1 MDIEHDLLHEYNE
14 IKAKH
19 PNIDHDMMMKFAREM
34 PAQFEMAIME
44 YKHGCHIASERMYN
58 EAVKYFENP
67 NGTEGAYWDIST
79 VRIKSGIDF
88 NTMKDYTLWDYD
100 TFKQVFA
107 SMGLNTDGKKYTCYD
122 VNFVATFKYL
132 IHNKTLSEI
141 GAKPATY
148 IKMALDELSINS
160 EYGYNHYEELKEY
173 LS

>member
-1 MDIEHDLLHEYNE
+1 MDIEEKIRMLVKDHPQKAIYLFEDWYEKMPEQAEEEIDNMLYGASIRKMETMNE
-14 IKAKH
+14 
-19 PNIDHDMMMKFAREM
+19 
-34 PAQFEMAIME
+34 AIMYAE
-44 YKHGCHIASERMYN
+44 KYTGRMKN
-58 EAVKYFENP
+58 
-67 NGTEGAYWDIST
+67 
-79 VRIKSGIDF
+79 
-88 NTMKDYTLWDYD
+88 WDYD

>member
-1 MDIEHDLLHEYNE
+1 MDIEEKIRMLVKDHPQKAIYLFEGWYEKMPEQAEEE
-14 IKAKH
+14 IDNMLYGASIRKMETM
-19 PNIDHDMMMKFAREM
+19 ND
-34 PAQFEMAIME
+34 AIMYAE
-44 YKHGCHIASERMYN
+44 KYTGR
-58 EAVKYFENP
+58 VKGWN
-67 NGTEGAYWDIST
+67 
-79 VRIKSGIDF
+79 
-88 NTMKDYTLWDYD
+88 YD

-107 SMGLNTDGKKYTCYD
+107 DMGLSTDGKKYTCYD

>member
-1 MDIEHDLLHEYNE
+1 MLVKDHPQKAIYLFEDWYEKMPNQAEEEIDNMLYGASIRKMETMNE
-14 IKAKH
+14 
-19 PNIDHDMMMKFAREM
+19 
-34 PAQFEMAIME
+34 AIMYAE
-44 YKHGCHIASERMYN
+44 KYTGRMKN
-58 EAVKYFENP
+58 
-67 NGTEGAYWDIST
+67 
-79 VRIKSGIDF
+79 
-88 NTMKDYTLWDYD
+88 WDYD

-107 SMGLNTDGKKYTCYD
+107 NMGLSTDNKKYTCYD

>member
-1 MDIEHDLLHEYNE
+1 MDIEEKIRMLVKDHPQKAIYLFEDWYEKMPNQAEEEIDNMLYGASIRKMETMNE
-14 IKAKH
+14 
-19 PNIDHDMMMKFAREM
+19 
-34 PAQFEMAIME
+34 AIMYAE
-44 YKHGCHIASERMYN
+44 KYTGRMKN
-58 EAVKYFENP
+58 
-67 NGTEGAYWDIST
+67 
-79 VRIKSGIDF
+79 
-88 NTMKDYTLWDYD
+88 WDYD

-107 SMGLNTDGKKYTCYD
+107 NMGLNTDGKKYTCYD

-160 EYGYNHYEELKEY
+160 EYGYNHYEELKES

>member
-1 MDIEHDLLHEYNE
+1 MLVKDHPQKAIYLFEDWYEKMPEQAEEEIDNMLYGASIRKMETMNE
-14 IKAKH
+14 
-19 PNIDHDMMMKFAREM
+19 
-34 PAQFEMAIME
+34 AIMYAE
-44 YKHGCHIASERMYN
+44 KYTGRM
-58 EAVKYFENP
+58 
-67 NGTEGAYWDIST
+67 
-79 VRIKSGIDF
+79 KS
-88 NTMKDYTLWDYD
+88 WDYD

-107 SMGLNTDGKKYTCYD
+107 NMGLNTDGKKYTCYD

-148 IKMALDELSINS
+148 IKMALDELSLNS

>member
-1 MDIEHDLLHEYNE
+1 MDIEEKIRMLVKDHPQKAIYLFEDWYEKMPNQAEEEIDNMLYGASIRKMETMNE
-14 IKAKH
+14 
-19 PNIDHDMMMKFAREM
+19 
-34 PAQFEMAIME
+34 AIMYAE
-44 YKHGCHIASERMYN
+44 KYTGRMKN
-58 EAVKYFENP
+58 
-67 NGTEGAYWDIST
+67 
-79 VRIKSGIDF
+79 
-88 NTMKDYTLWDYD
+88 WDYD

-107 SMGLNTDGKKYTCYD
+107 NMGLNTDGKKYTCYD

-148 IKMALDELSINS
+148 IKMALDELSLNS

>member
-1 MDIEHDLLHEYNE
+1 MDIEEKIRMLVKDHPQKAIYLFENWYERMPEQAEEEIENMLYGASIRKIETMNE
-14 IKAKH
+14 
-19 PNIDHDMMMKFAREM
+19 
-34 PAQFEMAIME
+34 AIMYAE
-44 YKHGCHIASERMYN
+44 KYTGRMKN
-58 EAVKYFENP
+58 
-67 NGTEGAYWDIST
+67 
-79 VRIKSGIDF
+79 
-88 NTMKDYTLWDYD
+88 WDYD

-107 SMGLNTDGKKYTCYD
+107 SMNLNTDGKKYTCYD
-122 VNFVATFKYL
+122 VNFVAVFKYL

>member
-1 MDIEHDLLHEYNE
+1 MDIEEKIRMLVKDHPQKAIYLFEDWYEKMPNQAEEEIDNMLYGASIRKMETMNE
-14 IKAKH
+14 
-19 PNIDHDMMMKFAREM
+19 
-34 PAQFEMAIME
+34 AIMYAE
-44 YKHGCHIASERMYN
+44 KYTGRMKN
-58 EAVKYFENP
+58 
-67 NGTEGAYWDIST
+67 
-79 VRIKSGIDF
+79 
-88 NTMKDYTLWDYD
+88 WDYD

-107 SMGLNTDGKKYTCYD
+107 NMGLNTDGKKYTCYD

>member
-1 MDIEHDLLHEYNE
+1 MDIEEKIRMLVKDHPQKAIYLFEDWYEKMPNQAEEEIDNMLYGASIRKMETMNE
-14 IKAKH
+14 
-19 PNIDHDMMMKFAREM
+19 
-34 PAQFEMAIME
+34 AIMYAE
-44 YKHGCHIASERMYN
+44 KYTGRM
-58 EAVKYFENP
+58 
-67 NGTEGAYWDIST
+67 
-79 VRIKSGIDF
+79 KS
-88 NTMKDYTLWDYD
+88 WDYD

-107 SMGLNTDGKKYTCYD
+107 NMGLNTDGKKYTCYD

-173 LS
+173 VS

>member
-1 MDIEHDLLHEYNE
+1 MLVKDHPQKAIYLFEDWYEKMPNQAEEEIDNMLYGASIRKMETMNE
-14 IKAKH
+14 
-19 PNIDHDMMMKFAREM
+19 
-34 PAQFEMAIME
+34 AIMYAE
-44 YKHGCHIASERMYN
+44 KYTGRMKN
-58 EAVKYFENP
+58 
-67 NGTEGAYWDIST
+67 
-79 VRIKSGIDF
+79 
-88 NTMKDYTLWDYD
+88 WDYD

-107 SMGLNTDGKKYTCYD
+107 NMGLNTDGKKYTCYD

>member
-1 MDIEHDLLHEYNE
+1 MDIEEKIRMLVKDHPQKAIYLFEDWYEKMPEQAEEEIDNMLYGASIRKIETMNE
-14 IKAKH
+14 
-19 PNIDHDMMMKFAREM
+19 
-34 PAQFEMAIME
+34 AIMYAE
-44 YKHGCHIASERMYN
+44 KYTGRMKN
-58 EAVKYFENP
+58 
-67 NGTEGAYWDIST
+67 
-79 VRIKSGIDF
+79 
-88 NTMKDYTLWDYD
+88 WDYD

-107 SMGLNTDGKKYTCYD
+107 NMGLNTDGKKYTCYD

>member
-1 MDIEHDLLHEYNE
+1 MDIEEKIRMLVKDHPQKAIYLFEDWYEKMPNQAEEEIDNMLYGASIRKMETMNE
-14 IKAKH
+14 
-19 PNIDHDMMMKFAREM
+19 
-34 PAQFEMAIME
+34 AIMYAE
-44 YKHGCHIASERMYN
+44 KYTGRM
-58 EAVKYFENP
+58 
-67 NGTEGAYWDIST
+67 
-79 VRIKSGIDF
+79 KS
-88 NTMKDYTLWDYD
+88 WDYD

>member
-1 MDIEHDLLHEYNE
+1 MLVKDHPQKAIYLFEDWYEKMPEQAEEEIDNMLYGASIRKMETMNE
-14 IKAKH
+14 
-19 PNIDHDMMMKFAREM
+19 
-34 PAQFEMAIME
+34 AIMYAE
-44 YKHGCHIASERMYN
+44 KYTGRMKN
-58 EAVKYFENP
+58 
-67 NGTEGAYWDIST
+67 
-79 VRIKSGIDF
+79 
-88 NTMKDYTLWDYD
+88 WDYD